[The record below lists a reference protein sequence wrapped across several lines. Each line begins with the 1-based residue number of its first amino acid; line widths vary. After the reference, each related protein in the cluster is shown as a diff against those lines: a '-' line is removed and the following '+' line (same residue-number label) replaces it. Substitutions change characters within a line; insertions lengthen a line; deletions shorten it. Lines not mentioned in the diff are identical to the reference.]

1 MVELLTNVELLNN
14 FVIYESVVLRYE
26 KAELA
31 LQTICVDV
39 SQLLFVCPTYLL
51 AAKCWTG
58 APCRNGASH
67 VKSWD

>member
-51 AAKCWTG
+51 AAKCLAW
-58 APCRNGASH
+58 CSL
-67 VKSWD
+67 